1 MISSTSPSDMSDHD
15 HPTTLSAAEE
25 QCLKCIAGHMIP
37 ASEQFGTPGADDAAI
52 FADIA
57 GSVRRDAQGLKRL
70 LAIVDEAAGGS
81 LCALPQEEQAVLL
94 TRLRAGDPAGFAVA
108 EVVIARA
115 YYRDDRVLRSI
126 GMEPRP
132 PFPKGY
138 PLPETDWSLLEPVR
152 ARGSVCRPAD

>member
-1 MISSTSPSDMSDHD
+1 MISSISPKDMPDLH
-15 HPTTLSAAEE
+15 HPVALSATE
-25 QCLKCIAGHMIP
+25 QRCLRCIAARMIP
-37 ASEQFGTPGADDAAI
+37 ASEEFGLPAADDEAI

-57 GSVRRDAQGLKRL
+57 GSVRRDAESLKRL

-81 LCALPQEEQAVLL
+81 LYALPQEEQASLL
-94 TRLRAGDPAGFAVA
+94 MRLRAGDPAGFAVA